1 MPAMFVFLLKVNI
14 ALLLF
19 CAGYYLVLRHLTFYT
34 LNRIYLVAAIVF
46 ATVYPKINLTDFAQ
60 RHEQLARPV
69 QTVVYSLESPV
80 QTLVKPLVQP
90 DYWYWLELVFWM
102 GVGLLAGRLLVQL
115 FSMYK
120 MYRNSTPAVIEDH
133 DVRLINSDSGPF
145 SFWKSIY
152 INPKNHDARDM
163 KSILLHEQVHVNELH
178 TLDILLAE
186 LSTIFYWFNP
196 GVWLMKKAV
205 RENIEFITD
214 RKILNK
220 GIDSKEYQYSLVNV
234 ILTPSTQSIVNNFNL
249 STIKKRIIM
258 MNAKRSSTVNITR
271 YLFLVPAVVALLL
284 VFSVSKAELSNVK
297 KSSVHILKAFKKEV
311 FSLSLNIEKKGADPA
326 KSIPDLHA
334 MNKVTISKDTLR
346 LASLL
351 TTADTNRKVLPELPL
366 YIDGIKSSRASLS
379 EVDPEKIAK
388 MIVYRDTKAK
398 NDDPEKSGYISII
411 TKGNEESDAVK
422 TFNDKMHKQYGVT
435 VYNSITN
442 FVWKEGNSIGLNNIK
457 INGVKADPLAEN
469 KLHDVEK
476 LSRLTAVTVTG
487 KPISR
492 IKVNDSVRI
501 VGAFSLKSTANK
513 DSLYGVKKVL
523 ADGHITLVTAKNRD
537 SLART
542 TNGFTV
548 SISPLTK
555 TYNSKVVNVKT
566 VSGLSLAS
574 SAINFADKLII
585 IDGKEATQKELRKLS
600 ADKIQSISNL
610 GSFEAEKK
618 YGDKGKNGAVL
629 ITTKN

>member
-34 LNRIYLVAAIVF
+34 LNRVYLVAAIVF

-69 QTVVYSLESPV
+69 QTVVYNLETPV

-152 INPKNHDARDM
+152 INPKNHDARDI
-163 KSILLHEQVHVNELH
+163 KSILLHEQVHVSELH

-234 ILTPSTQSIVNNFNL
+234 ILTPSNQSIVNNFNL

-258 MNAKRSSTVNITR
+258 MNAKRSSSVNLTR
-271 YLFLVPAVVALLL
+271 YILLVPVVVALLL
-284 VFSVSKAELSNVK
+284 VFSVSKAELNIVTK
-297 KSSVHILKAFKKEV
+297 NSVHLLKALKNEVSKINFTDKKVESANNGIYKNNV
-311 FSLSLNIEKKGADPA
+311 VLNVVSRTNIQID
-326 KSIPDLHA
+326 
-334 MNKVTISKDTLR
+334 TIR
-346 LASLL
+346 QVLL
-351 TTADTNRKVLPELPL
+351 TTLDTNKKGSPQLPV
-366 YIDGIKSSRASLS
+366 YIDGVRS
-379 EVDPEKIAK
+379 EFNNIDPEKIAR
-388 MIVYRDTKAK
+388 MLIYRDEKIKT
-398 NDDPEKSGYISII
+398 NDPEKSGYISVI
-411 TKGNEESDAVK
+411 TKGNEDSEAVK
-422 TFNDKMHKQYGVT
+422 AFNEKMHKQFGNVITINDVT
-435 VYNSITN
+435 LVADNITT
-442 FVWKEGNSIGLNNIK
+442 INNVK
-457 INGVKADPLAEN
+457 FNG
-469 KLHDVEK
+469 
-476 LSRLTAVTVTG
+476 LTATPGTVTG
-487 KPISR
+487 LTG
-492 IKVNDSVRI
+492 VRI
-501 VGAFSLKSTANK
+501 VNSKLSKLNEVVVTGHKLNALKINRDSAYRISGK
-513 DSLYGVKKVL
+513 DSLYGVKVINGRLIDLTNPKSKDSSAHAITKLYLTTALPKKVN
-523 ADGHITLVTAKNRD
+523 GTVI
-537 SLART
+537 T
-542 TNGFTV
+542 TNSVGWLKNG
-548 SISPLTK
+548 S
-555 TYNSKVVNVKT
+555 
-566 VSGLSLAS
+566 SGQ
-574 SAINFADKLII
+574 INFADKLII

-610 GSFEAEKK
+610 TNYDAEKK